1 MWATALKQADG
12 FTRLLPTL
20 VGVGTAAASFA
31 LLALALRTLPVAVAY
46 AAWTGLETVAVVA
59 VAAAAAGERLTA
71 PRLVCLGLIAGG
83 VVGLRLS
90 EHPD

>member
-12 FTRLLPTL
+12 FTRLLPSL

-46 AAWTGLETVAVVA
+46 AAWTGLGTVAVVVVA
-59 VAAAAAGERLTA
+59 VAAGERLTA